1 MNGHPGTAFYFLLP
15 PYSQLWWDSVY
26 RSGQLEEYLYARQA
40 AMETLAV
47 YGNVWV
53 LDFQTD
59 ERIIMELDNYMDPV
73 HFSADINH
81 LMAQEAAKEDSVY
94 LVKEEDIEERAERM
108 RKLAFSIQSCDT
120 AAHKSRYNRP

>member
-1 MNGHPGTAFYFLLP
+1 
-15 PYSQLWWDSVY
+15 
-26 RSGQLEEYLYARQA
+26 
-40 AMETLAV
+40 METLAV
-47 YGNVWV
+47 YENVRV
-53 LDFQTD
+53 LDFQVD

-94 LVKEEDIEERAERM
+94 LVKEEDIEERAEKM
-108 RKLAFSIQSCDT
+108 RELAFSIQSSDT